1 MGDRIYLCA
10 AALGLVAPMVSS
22 AQIAP
27 TSDVRAPSA
36 ASVADSAQPAPAQR
50 LVLPSGAPLTVVV
63 NNALSSQSNHVG
75 DRFQVAVAEDVSENG
90 VVVIPKG
97 TIGYGEVTFST
108 SKGGWG
114 KGGIL
119 GIALRYLELNGETV
133 ELDGRYRE
141 EGRQRDGAASA
152 TMFAVGIF
160 AALVKGGAS
169 AIPKGRLL
177 QAHTASDISYVAATL
192 PASTSIRSVAA
203 TEARPAT
210 SSAPAPTP
218 MNPAPV
224 VTGPSPSNSSKSN

>member
-1 MGDRIYLCA
+1 MGDRTYLCA
-10 AALGLVAPMVSS
+10 AALGLVAPIVSF
-22 AQIAP
+22 AQTAPVLGVPAAPIAP
-27 TSDVRAPSA
+27 AVAAAP
-36 ASVADSAQPAPAQR
+36 PAPIQR
-50 LVLPSGAPLTVVV
+50 LILPAGTPLTVVV
-63 NNALSSQSNHVG
+63 NDSLSSQSNQVG
-75 DRFQVAVAEDVSENG
+75 DRFQVAVAEDVSDNG

-119 GIALRYLELNGETV
+119 GITLRYLELNGETV

-141 EGRQRDGAASA
+141 EGKQRDGAASA

-177 QAHTASDISYVAATL
+177 KAHTATDISYTATTL
-192 PASTSIRSVAA
+192 PAPGSVRSVAA
-203 TEARPAT
+203 AEAGPAT
-210 SSAPAPTP
+210 SAAPVAASVT
-218 MNPAPV
+218 PAPV
-224 VTGPSPSNSSKSN
+224 AVGASPSNSSKSN